1 MKLTSCPHENWLR
14 ALLERGRWPQTA
26 APELRAH
33 IRSCRSCS
41 DLVLV
46 AEAFQQARAVTIAAA
61 RPVSPGVL
69 WWRAQLRRR
78 NAAVERIA
86 RPLLGAQLFALA
98 VTLFSGLG
106 FAVFESRQG
115 VAWLALP
122 FWRDFLAPLAQS
134 AQHWQNLLSSSQAD
148 PGWTWLAVL
157 PAVATLALLGSVAAY
172 LAAERR

>member
-1 MKLTSCPHENWLR
+1 MRLTSCPHENLLR
-14 ALLERGRWPQTA
+14 ALIERGRWPQTA

-46 AEAFQQARAVTIAAA
+46 AETFQQARAVTIAAA
-61 RPVSPGVL
+61 RPVPPGVL

-78 NAAVERIA
+78 SAAVERIA

-106 FAVFESRQG
+106 FAVFGSHQG
-115 VAWLALP
+115 VVWLALP
-122 FWRDFLAPLAQS
+122 FWRDLFAQLAQS
-134 AQHWQNLLSSSQAD
+134 AQHWPNLLSSSQAD

-157 PAVATLALLGSVAAY
+157 PAFATLALLGGLAIY
-172 LAAERR
+172 LAVDRK